1 MRAFIAAMI
10 IASLVVPS
18 YAQGM
23 GGQGPSGGQGI
34 SGGKGHHGHGQNSEQ
49 PKKKSDDK
57 AYKSALD
64 RLPDKK
70 FDPWQNVRE
79 TPQSK

>member
-1 MRAFIAAMI
+1 MRTFIAAVI
-10 IASLVVPS
+10 IALLTVPS

-23 GGQGPSGGQGI
+23 GGQGMGSQGM
-34 SGGKGHHGHGQNSEQ
+34 SGGKGRHGHTPDGEQ
-49 PKKKSDDK
+49 PKKKSDDR

-70 FDPWQNVRE
+70 FDPWGSVRE
-79 TPQSK
+79 TPQPK